1 MEAKELRINNLVQDS
16 SGLII
21 EVESISEVNEAINL
35 PDNEWESGTP
45 LNRIFGIELTEEWL
59 LKMGFSK
66 HSTNPFWFRK
76 KQICISLVGAIE
88 LISWDMQ
95 IFKIDT
101 KVDHVHQLQ
110 NLYFALTSE
119 ELSAE

>member
-1 MEAKELRINNLVQDS
+1 MDANELRIGNY
-16 SGLII
+16 
-21 EVESISEVNEAINL
+21 AIYGGNITQMNVGEFIHFVRFPETYSPVL
-35 PDNEWESGTP
+35 
-45 LNRIFGIELTEEWL
+45 LTEEWL
-59 LKMGFSK
+59 LKLGFSK

-101 KVDHVHQLQ
+101 KVNHVHQLQ
-110 NLYFALTSE
+110 NLYLALTGE
-119 ELSAE
+119 ELEFII